1 MRVGTFLLS
10 ALFILA
16 GVVLF
21 LERLGYTWWGFPG
34 ELLNYWPIILIII
47 GISLFW
53 GGRIPRWL
61 AFFVMVI
68 LVGGVIFLALAAP
81 HFPDFPDPFHLFLHE
96 RKINLTVDQSQN
108 ADVSAGGLS
117 VRDNRPSTS
126 PLKCRLLYQG

>member
-1 MRVGTFLLS
+1 VRVGTFLLG

-21 LERLGYTWWGFPG
+21 LERLGYSWWGFSG
-34 ELLNYWPIILIII
+34 ELLNYWPIILVII

-68 LVGGVIFLALAAP
+68 LVGGVIFLSLAGP
-81 HFPDFPDPFHLFLHE
+81 HFPDPFHLFLHE
-96 RKINLTVDQSQN
+96 RKTNLTVDQSQN
-108 ADVSAGGLS
+108 ADVSAGEFSLK
-117 VRDNRPSTS
+117 DNRPSTS
-126 PLKCRLLYQG
+126 PLKCRLLYRG